1 MLRAIDRLVCI
12 RIKTEWAKK
21 RMSDLAAES
30 LTLEHTHLLGR
41 DENTGVPQHPIAI
54 LHGEVPTAPTIKF
67 DAVCLAGEVI
77 HSLRA
82 ALDHLAQHLALVH
95 TPTLTDKELRRIEF
109 PIAED
114 STKYKDSKTGKV
126 KGIHPDAIKE
136 IEGLKPYGDGDGQF
150 SALLWRLHDL
160 DNIDKHRTFFTF
172 GPEFIFMSDW
182 FDGVYHFTTDNP
194 N

>member
-1 MLRAIDRLVCI
+1 
-12 RIKTEWAKK
+12 
-21 RMSDLAAES
+21 
-30 LTLEHTHLLGR
+30 
-41 DENTGVPQHPIAI
+41 
-54 LHGEVPTAPTIKF
+54 
-67 DAVCLAGEVI
+67 VI

-126 KGIHPDAIKE
+126 KGIHPDALKE
-136 IEGLKPYGDGDGQF
+136 IDGLKPYGDGDGQF

-172 GPEFIFMSDW
+172 GPEFIFTSDW

-194 N
+194 NFAGLEAEVEKDIQSEIKETINQTKVGQAQALLPLLRELAEMVDAIKCHN